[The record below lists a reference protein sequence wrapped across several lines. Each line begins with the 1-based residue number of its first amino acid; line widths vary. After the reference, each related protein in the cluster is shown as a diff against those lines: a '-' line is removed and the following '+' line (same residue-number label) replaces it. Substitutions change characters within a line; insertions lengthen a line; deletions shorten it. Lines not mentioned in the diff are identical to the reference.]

1 MATLTINITGTLS
14 DYLNIGD
21 KAYIVDTTTSGGFT
35 TETGGIIELGA
46 ISSIPSSSS
55 FLINTYSGSD
65 PGSSFDG
72 HFAFFAKDNKVNT
85 SGIIGSYAEVKFVN
99 NSNSEAELFQITMNV
114 EQSSK

>member
-14 DYLNIGD
+14 DYLIIGD

-55 FLINTYSGSD
+55 FLIKTYSGSD

-99 NSNSEAELFQITMNV
+99 NSTSEAKLFSVNSEIVN
-114 EQSSK
+114 S

>member
-46 ISSIPSSSS
+46 ISSIPSSSR

-99 NSNSEAELFQITMNV
+99 NSTSEAKLFSVNSEIVNSWL
-114 EQSSK
+114 